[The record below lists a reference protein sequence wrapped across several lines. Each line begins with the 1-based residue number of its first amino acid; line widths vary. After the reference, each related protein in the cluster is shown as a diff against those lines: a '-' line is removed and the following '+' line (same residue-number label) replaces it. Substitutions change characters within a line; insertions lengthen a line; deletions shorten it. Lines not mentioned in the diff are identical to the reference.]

1 MLTLTYFPIAMYYLK
16 TLSLVHHEISY
27 TNILL
32 RSQSQDKGDGSQ
44 LKQDK
49 RCEIMN
55 ELGLSDIESLQ
66 EKLGCHEG
74 LLIDFDYVS
83 LLDSGT
89 TMGQVDASDV
99 NESLGKS
106 QGRIQS
112 SSQVSSSQVSSSQVS
127 SNQVSGSQ
135 VSGSQVSGQW
145 SSQGKSKE
153 DFEVI
158 DKDSEDNSKTVIQ
171 PFNKNFPGMRT
182 LS

>member
-1 MLTLTYFPIAMYYLK
+1 
-16 TLSLVHHEISY
+16 
-27 TNILL
+27 
-32 RSQSQDKGDGSQ
+32 
-44 LKQDK
+44 
-49 RCEIMN
+49 MN
-55 ELGLSDIESLQ
+55 ELSLSDIESLQ
-66 EKLGCHEG
+66 ENLGCCEG

-89 TMGQVDASDV
+89 TMGQVDVSDV

-106 QGRIQS
+106 QGGIQS
-112 SSQVSSSQVSSSQVS
+112 S
-127 SNQVSGSQ
+127 SQ

-171 PFNKNFPGMRT
+171 LFDKNFPGVRT
-182 LS
+182 MS

>member
-1 MLTLTYFPIAMYYLK
+1 MLTLTYFPIAMYYLE
-16 TLSLVHHEISY
+16 TLKLVHHDISY

-66 EKLGCHEG
+66 EKLGCCEG
-74 LLIDFDYVS
+74 LLIDFDYTS
-83 LLDSGT
+83 LLYSGT
-89 TMGQVDASDV
+89 TMGKVDASDV
-99 NESLGKS
+99 NESLDKS
-106 QGRIQS
+106 QGGIQS

-127 SNQVSGSQ
+127 
-135 VSGSQVSGQW
+135 GQW
-145 SSQGKSKE
+145 SSQGESKE
-153 DFEVI
+153 DFKVV

-171 PFNKNFPGMRT
+171 LFNKNFPGMRT
-182 LS
+182 VS

>member
-1 MLTLTYFPIAMYYLK
+1 MLTLTYFPIAMYYLE
-16 TLSLVHHEISY
+16 TLKLVHHDISY

-32 RSQSQDKGDGSQ
+32 WSWSQDKGNGSQ

-74 LLIDFDYVS
+74 LLINFDYVS

-89 TMGQVDASDV
+89 TMGQVDASDF

-106 QGRIQS
+106 QGGIQ
-112 SSQVSSSQVSSSQVS
+112 
-127 SNQVSGSQ
+127 
-135 VSGSQVSGQW
+135 SGSQVSGQW
-145 SSQGKSKE
+145 SSQDKSKE

-158 DKDSEDNSKTVIQ
+158 DKDLEDNSKTIIQ
-171 PFNKNFPGMRT
+171 PFDKNFPGVRT
-182 LS
+182 MS